1 MILSLRNKNF
11 QSHKDV
17 TFKFTPGIN
26 LIVGP
31 SRKGKTVVRRALTWL
46 KDNRPAGNR
55 YVSFWDRDDKKN
67 PKTNHSVEISVN
79 NKDDYY
85 SISRIKAPD
94 FNGYEVWNSESD
106 GHGAPL
112 YSFEAI
118 GTDVPDEITKI
129 LNFSEVNIR
138 KQWDQP
144 FLLSESPGKVA
155 EFFNKIIRLDIID
168 DILSEAETLRKRN
181 EREIK
186 QNKID
191 QEETAKQIES
201 MSWVEKASEKIKA
214 IEKFSDKILEKKEK
228 RNRIEKLVN
237 QYCKIEDELAE
248 IPGNMETIL
257 LAMEEIEKLDEKVK
271 EKEEKRDRISGL
283 LEKYDKHCDELN
295 ELDKIDF
302 KKAERLMN
310 DIEKLDAEIIKKEA
324 KEKKYENI
332 VSKFREKKEK
342 YYQITMIEEE
352 IKDLMKQLPAQCPTC
367 GQPVNKEMLI

>member
-1 MILSLRNKNF
+1 MILDLRNRNF
-11 QSHKDV
+11 QTHKDV
-17 TFKFTPGIN
+17 TFKFSPGIN
-26 LIVGP
+26 FIVGP

-46 KDNRPAGNR
+46 KDNRPIGNK

-67 PKTNHSVEISVN
+67 PKTNHSVEISVD

-106 GHGAPL
+106 DHGAPL

-129 LNFSEVNIR
+129 LNLSEVNIR

-191 QEETAKQIES
+191 QEETTKQIES
-201 MSWVEKASEKIKA
+201 MSWTREASEKIKA
-214 IEKFSDKILEKKEK
+214 IENFSDKTLEKEEK
-228 RNRIEKLVN
+228 RDRIEKLIN
-237 QYCKIEDELAE
+237 QYCKTEDELAE

-257 LAMEEIEKLDEKVK
+257 LAMEEIEKLHEKIK

-283 LEKYDKHCDELN
+283 LEKYDKYCDELD

-302 KKAERLMN
+302 KRAEQLMN
-310 DIEKLDAEIIKKEA
+310 DIEKLDAEIIKKET
-324 KEKKYENI
+324 KEKKYEEI
-332 VSKFREKKEK
+332 MDKFRDKHEKH
-342 YYQITMIEEE
+342 YDITTIKEE
-352 IKDLMKQLPAQCPTC
+352 IKDLLEQLPAQCPTC